1 MIAIQRFSDFRD
13 SISESFP
20 SSDSELA
27 ERLEWQLAQLN
38 EQIAHFSRL
47 ALQSFDPDAQ
57 DRYWIL
63 ASDISREAYEIR
75 RTLRELKSE

>member
-1 MIAIQRFSDFRD
+1 MIAVQRFSDFRD

-27 ERLEWQLAQLN
+27 ERLELQPAQLN

-63 ASDISREAYEIR
+63 ASDISREAHEIGR
-75 RTLRELKSE
+75 MLRQLKAE

>member
-1 MIAIQRFSDFRD
+1 MIAVQRFLDFRD